1 MTKANRDNI
10 TLYGFQVSTFVNV
23 ARLVLHEKGVAFKF
37 VDLAGEMGT
46 ARHLALHPFNR
57 VPILEHDGFRVY
69 ETSAIALYVDEA
81 FEGPSLQPADPRDR
95 ARVRQW
101 MSALSSYYYPYIA
114 FHLGHERI
122 VYPALGIAPDEKVVA
137 AALPRIAVCLE
148 VMERE
153 LAEGEGFLV
162 GARQTL
168 ADFFL
173 MPVMTTLSLTPEGQ
187 SMLEKKPRIREWRA
201 RMQCLPSA
209 AAVMAAVGPHIG
221 KPLEHARRWVV
232 DHRPKY

>member
-1 MTKANRDNI
+1 MTKADRPNI
-10 TLYGFQVSTFVNV
+10 NLYGFQVSTFVNV
-23 ARLVLHEKGVAFKF
+23 ARLVLHEKGVPFTF
-37 VDLAGEMGT
+37 VDLAGEMGSP
-46 ARHLALHPFNR
+46 RHLDLHPFNR

-69 ETSAIALYVDEA
+69 ETAAIALYVDEA
-81 FEGPSLQPADPRDR
+81 FEGPPLQPADVRER

-153 LAEGEGFLV
+153 LARGDGFLV
-162 GARQTL
+162 GARRSL

-173 MPVMTTLSLTPEGQ
+173 MPVMTTLSLTPEGHL
-187 SMLEKKPRIREWRA
+187 MLEKKPRIREWRA
-201 RMQCLPSA
+201 RMQSLPSV
-209 AAVMAAVGPHIG
+209 AAVMAAVAPHIG

-232 DHRPKY
+232 DHRPRY

>member
-1 MTKANRDNI
+1 MSVL
-10 TLYGFQVSTFVNV
+10 LYGFQVSTFVNV
-23 ARLVLHEKGVAFKF
+23 ARLVLHEKGVAFEF
-37 VDLAGEMGT
+37 VDLAAEMGS

-57 VPILEHDGFRVY
+57 VPILEHDGFTVY
-69 ETSAIALYVDEA
+69 ETSAIATYVDEA
-81 FEGPSLQPADPRDR
+81 FEGPELMPKDVRER

-122 VYPALGIAPDEKVVA
+122 IYPALDIAPDERVVA
-137 AALPRIAVCLE
+137 VALPRIQVCLE
-148 VMERE
+148 VMERA
-153 LAEGEGFLV
+153 LAEGDGFLV

-187 SMLEKKPRIREWRA
+187 AMLEKTPRIREWRA
-201 RMQCLPSA
+201 RMMCLPSA
-209 AAVMAAVGPHIG
+209 AAVMAAAGPHIG
-221 KPLEHARRWVV
+221 KPLEHARKWVV
-232 DHRPKY
+232 DHRPRY

>member
-1 MTKANRDNI
+1 MSVL
-10 TLYGFQVSTFVNV
+10 LYGFQVSTFVNV

-37 VDLAGEMGT
+37 VDLAAEMGS

-57 VPILEHDGFRVY
+57 VPILEHDGFVVY
-69 ETSAIALYVDEA
+69 ETSAIATYVDEA
-81 FEGPSLQPADPRDR
+81 FEGPALMPRDVRER
-95 ARVRQW
+95 ALVRQW

-122 VYPALGIAPDEKVVA
+122 IYPALDIAPDEKVVA
-137 AALPRIAVCLE
+137 AALPRIAVCLD
-148 VMERE
+148 VMERT
-153 LAEGEGFLV
+153 LGEGDGFLV

-173 MPVMTTLSLTPEGQ
+173 MPVMTTLSLTPEGAA
-187 SMLEKKPRIREWRA
+187 MLEKTPRIREWRA

-221 KPLEHARRWVV
+221 KPLEHARGWVV
-232 DHRPKY
+232 NHRPKY

>member
-1 MTKANRDNI
+1 VSVL
-10 TLYGFQVSTFVNV
+10 LYGFQVSTFVNV
-23 ARLVLHEKGVAFKF
+23 ARLVLHEKGVPLKF
-37 VDLAGEMGT
+37 VDLAPEMGS

-57 VPILEHDGFRVY
+57 VPILEHDGFTVY
-69 ETSAIALYVDEA
+69 ETSAIATYIDEA
-81 FEGPSLQPADPRDR
+81 FEGPALMPSGSRER

-122 VYPALGIAPDEKVVA
+122 VYPALDIAPDEKVVA
-137 AALPRIAVCLE
+137 AALPRIAVCLD
-148 VMERE
+148 VMERT
-153 LAEGEGFLV
+153 LAEGDGFLV

-187 SMLEKKPRIREWRA
+187 SMLEKTPRIREWRA

-209 AAVMAAVGPHIG
+209 AAVMATVGPHIG
-221 KPLEHARRWVV
+221 KPLEHARGWVV
-232 DHRPKY
+232 NHRPKY

>member
-1 MTKANRDNI
+1 MTKAANI

-23 ARLVLHEKGVAFKF
+23 ARLVLHEKGVPFRF
-37 VDLAGEMGT
+37 VDLADDMGT

-57 VPILEHDGFRVY
+57 VPILEHDGFVVY

-81 FEGPSLQPADPRDR
+81 FEGPALQPADPRER

-122 VYPALGIAPDEKVVA
+122 VYPALGIVADEKVVA

-148 VMERE
+148 VMERA
-153 LAEGEGFLV
+153 LGEGDGFLV
-162 GARQTL
+162 GGRQTL

-187 SMLEKKPRIREWRA
+187 AMLEKTPRIREWRT
-201 RMQCLPSA
+201 RMMCLPSA
-209 AAVMAAVGPHIG
+209 ATLMATVGPHIG
-221 KPLEHARRWVV
+221 KPLEHARGWVV
-232 DHRPKY
+232 NHRPKY

>member
-1 MTKANRDNI
+1 MTKANI
-10 TLYGFQVSTFVNV
+10 ILYGFQVSTFVNV
-23 ARLVLHEKGVAFKF
+23 ARLVLHEKGVPFRF

-57 VPILEHDGFRVY
+57 VPIFEHDGFRVY

-81 FEGPSLQPADPRDR
+81 FDGPPLQPADPRER

-122 VYPALGIAPDEKVVA
+122 VYPALGIAADEKVVA

-153 LAEGEGFLV
+153 LAQGEGFLV

-187 SMLEKKPRIREWRA
+187 AMLEKTPRIREWRA
-201 RMQCLPSA
+201 RMQARPSA
-209 AAVMAAVGPHIG
+209 VAVMAAVAPHIG
-221 KPLEHARRWVV
+221 KPLEHARGWVV
-232 DHRPKY
+232 DHRPRY